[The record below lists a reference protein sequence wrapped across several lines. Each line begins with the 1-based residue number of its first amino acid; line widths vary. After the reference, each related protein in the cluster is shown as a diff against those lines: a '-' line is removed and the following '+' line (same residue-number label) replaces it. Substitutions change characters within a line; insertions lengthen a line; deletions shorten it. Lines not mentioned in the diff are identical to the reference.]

1 MISTI
6 QPNELSQIKTDGESV
21 DLIDVRTPV
30 EFAGLHA
37 KGAVNHPLDTL
48 DPAAIWHARQGA
60 SDKPL
65 YLICQMGGRSMRA
78 CELFVSAGYDNV
90 VNVTGGTILWERQ
103 GLPVVRGKKQV
114 MAMDRQVRIAAGLLV
129 LVGCALALMVQPS
142 WIGIA
147 LGAAIGGGLI
157 FSGATD
163 TCGMAAV
170 LAKMPW
176 NRVSGSGN
184 C

>member
-6 QPNELSQIKTDGESV
+6 QPNELSKLKTDGEHV

-30 EFAGLHA
+30 EYAGLHA
-37 KGAVNHPLDTL
+37 EGAVNHPLDSL
-48 DPAAIWHARQGA
+48 DPAAIWQARNG
-60 SDKPL
+60 SGDKPL
-65 YLICQMGGRSMRA
+65 YLICQMGGRSMKA
-78 CELFVSAGYDNV
+78 CEQFVQAGYDNV
-90 VNVTGGTILWERQ
+90 VNVTGGTTLWEQQ
-103 GLPVVRGKKQV
+103 GLPVVRGEKQV
-114 MAMDRQVRIAAGLLV
+114 MAMDRQVRIAAGSLV
-129 LVGCALALMVQPS
+129 LLGCALALLIQPA

-147 LGAAIGGGLI
+147 LGAAIGGGLV
-157 FSGATD
+157 FSGATN

-176 NRVSGSGN
+176 NRVGD